1 MSWSPWARE
10 LDESNIKKLISLWPA
25 GLISQKQR
33 PRICELH
40 ALSSEYA
47 PFIPT

>member
-25 GLISQKQR
+25 GLIPGNKDLVYVSFM
-33 PRICELH
+33 H
-40 ALSSEYA
+40 
-47 PFIPT
+47 